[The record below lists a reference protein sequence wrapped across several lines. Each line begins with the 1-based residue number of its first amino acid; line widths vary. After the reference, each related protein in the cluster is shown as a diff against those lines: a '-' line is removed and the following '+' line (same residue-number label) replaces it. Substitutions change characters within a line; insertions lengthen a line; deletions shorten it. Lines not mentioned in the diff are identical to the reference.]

1 MNTLFLSSIKNTGIN
16 TTKKVALESCI
27 NKVLLY
33 QFHNAKS
40 NVEIPSA
47 TPNTLNLNINN
58 KTNIKKEL
66 PKTKVNNIKNIDILI
81 NQQQQTNIHKPE
93 LDVKINL
100 DVTKRKKPGIVFD
113 IDGVLVKG
121 KNVLPETLKTL
132 KLLNTLHIPFVFLT
146 NGGGKTEKKKA
157 QELSQRFQVP
167 IREEQII
174 LGHSPMKMIPDEI
187 KEKMALVIGPD
198 SCKEVAKSYGFKKPI
213 LSKEIISWRPSIWP
227 FEDQQ
232 LLDCPY
238 DLDNECFGSVLVFND
253 SNTWGQDIQIGC
265 DILRSINGKLG
276 TQQIPYEQQAV
287 PCYFASSDLLWS
299 NDFPLSRFGQG
310 AFKIAFLKLFKELTG
325 KNVEVIQYGKPE
337 KTTYDFTK
345 NLLEKF
351 SKNYLNEE
359 ISNVYA
365 VGDNPSVD
373 ILGANNY
380 GWHSILVRTGVFR
393 TGKNDKKY
401 PAKTVVNNVLDSVKF
416 ILSQENLLNE
426 KDRKSVV

>member
-1 MNTLFLSSIKNTGIN
+1 MNSMILNSCKNNGIKLINTLT
-16 TTKKVALESCI
+16 LESCI
-27 NKVLLY
+27 NKLLIN

-40 NVEIPSA
+40 NKEIPSA
-47 TPNTLNLNINN
+47 TPNTLNLN
-58 KTNIKKEL
+58 
-66 PKTKVNNIKNIDILI
+66 VNNPNLKIENSNDSDIKNIDILI
-81 NQQQQTNIHKPE
+81 NPQQQANIQTPQVDLK
-93 LDVKINL
+93 LNL
-100 DVTKRKKPGIVFD
+100 NVTKHKKPGIIFD

-132 KLLNTLHIPFVFLT
+132 KLLNTLHIPYMFLT

-167 IREEQII
+167 IREEQVV
-174 LGHSPMKMIPDEI
+174 LGHSPMRTISDEI
-187 KEKMALVIGPD
+187 KNKLVLVIGPD

-238 DLDNECFGSVLVFND
+238 DLDNEQFGAVLMFND
-253 SNTWGQDIQIGC
+253 SNTWGQDIQIAC
-265 DILRSINGKLG
+265 DILRSQNGKLG
-276 TQQIPYEQQAV
+276 TQQIPYEKQAV
-287 PCYFASSDLLWS
+287 PCYFAAADLLWS

-310 AFKIAFLKLFKELTG
+310 AFKMAFTKLFKELTE
-325 KNVEVIQYGKPE
+325 KDIDIIQFGKPE
-337 KTTYDFTK
+337 KKTYDFTK
-345 NLLEKF
+345 ELLEKF
-351 SKNYLNEE
+351 SKNCLNEE
-359 ISNVYA
+359 ISNIYA

-373 ILGANNY
+373 VLGANNY
-380 GWHSILVRTGVFR
+380 GWHSILVRTGVFK
-393 TGKNDKKY
+393 TGENDKNY

-426 KDRKSVV
+426 NEN